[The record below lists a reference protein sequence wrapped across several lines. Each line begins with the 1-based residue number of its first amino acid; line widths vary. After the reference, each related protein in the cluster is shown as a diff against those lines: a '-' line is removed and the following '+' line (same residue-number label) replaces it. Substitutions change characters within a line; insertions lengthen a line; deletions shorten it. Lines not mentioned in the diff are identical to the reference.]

1 MERKF
6 MKSEWRKKYLM
17 LDMTV
22 GTFANWLKETDVVLL
37 PIGSCEQH
45 GPHMPLGTDVYGA
58 LLAACQ
64 AAELA
69 QVPVAPCITFG
80 WTPYHMG
87 KPGAIT
93 LRDQTLFN
101 LLYDVCR
108 SLIHHGFNK
117 IVTCIG
123 HRGSIPALKNV
134 ARKIRYE
141 TGALIVT
148 GYDVDL
154 VRGVGFSVFELQKGE
169 GDLRAARHGGEV
181 ETANV
186 LAWNPDLVDMEKAAV
201 GAITNPSWLPP
212 HMRARHFHDVAYEGY
227 NIGIPFDHYEF
238 CEKGFV
244 GDATKAT
251 KEKGEQVNQKLA
263 EFVAKVVSEMKSLR
277 VEVQNRDFVDRV

>member
-22 GTFANWLKETDVVLL
+22 ETFANWLKETDVVLL

-58 LLAACQ
+58 VGVACI

-69 QVPVAPCITFG
+69 GVPVAPYITFG

-93 LRDQTLFN
+93 LRDQTLFH
-101 LLYDVCR
+101 LLYDVSR

-123 HRGSIPALKNV
+123 HRGSLEALNRV
-134 ARKIRYE
+134 SRKIRYE
-141 TGALIVT
+141 TGALVVNGTGVDVT
-148 GYDVDL
+148 
-154 VRGVGFSVFELQKGE
+154 RKMGFPLFGLQEENSG
-169 GDLRAARHGGEV
+169 ATRHGGEI
-181 ETANV
+181 ETAKV
-186 LAWNPDLVDMEKAAV
+186 LAWNLDLVEMKKA
-201 GAITNPSWLPP
+201 GIGTTENPDWLPP
-212 HMRARHFHDVAYEGY
+212 QMRIRHFHNVTYEGY
-227 NIGIPFDHYEF
+227 GIGIPVDHYEF
-238 CEKGFV
+238 ADKGFV

-251 KEKGEQVNQKLA
+251 KEKGEQLNERLA
-263 EFVAKVVSEMKSLR
+263 EYLAKVVAEMKTLKI
-277 VEVQNRDFVDRV
+277 EVRNREFVDRV